1 MVSSDIIPGPYA
13 LKCFEDL
20 RGGMQVCPSNVYLQ
34 LPLKPFRVATY
45 ASLEVTKEQLQ
56 KADASLVKQ
65 LAVSTGGKML
75 RLQDYI
81 VFYHILLLYY

>member
-1 MVSSDIIPGPYA
+1 
-13 LKCFEDL
+13 
-20 RGGMQVCPSNVYLQ
+20 MQVCPSNVYLQ

-81 VFYHILLLYY
+81 VFYHIYCYYIIYINIGYVHVVSL